1 MVISMIV
8 MLGMVAV
15 LFAIVPRAEGPRTN
29 GTSNDAA
36 VLDTARSL
44 LSPEW
49 PIELP
54 KAKQTGWTT
63 KNATLTPAAGN
74 VMTFSTIYGMPGG
87 KDAVLSQAARP
98 PQAWIEQMTLNG
110 QADGTVVI
118 QGVTWSRY
126 LAPAK
131 DRTTLVRGKAGD
143 DFVISLSGTGSAADL
158 AAFAGSLTPVEA
170 KTAATPSN

>member
-1 MVISMIV
+1 M
-8 MLGMVAV
+8 AQTPP
-15 LFAIVPRAEGPRTN
+15 A
-29 GTSNDAA
+29 
-36 VLDTARSL
+36 DTARSL
-44 LSPEW
+44 LSAEW

-110 QADGTVVI
+110 QADGTV
-118 QGVTWSRY
+118 
-126 LAPAK
+126 
-131 DRTTLVRGKAGD
+131 D